1 MNETFKVLPLRCDHC
16 GGALPVMGHY
26 VTFQCGTCFRYWVL
40 TGDGLRPITVYR
52 ALPPAES
59 ESDPVLIPFW
69 VIPVDCEHLRKQME
83 SILGELREVTR
94 IIATSDFEMEEQEFE
109 DFSLVDD
116 TVTPEMKR
124 AQFLTEATRT
134 KNVPSAGE
142 VGYLLRRIEGAGTFL
157 VYVPAFQSTNTHACL
172 KVGRLFTRRQ
182 PQYRIE
188 RSSGLGHPVLCSLQ
202 ADEAVSLVDYVFF
215 ATLPGAIQMNGD
227 FLKQIHLKAAED
239 PRLIEFPF
247 ERRGASL
254 VSRIGGFDI
263 STRLIEGI
271 SAQTEMSSRP

>member
-26 VTFQCGTCFRYWVL
+26 VTFQCRACFRYWVL

-52 ALPPAES
+52 VLSPDGTEC
-59 ESDPVLIPFW
+59 DPVLIPFW
-69 VIPVDCEHLRKQME
+69 VIPVDCEDLRMQME
-83 SILGELREVTR
+83 NILGELREVTR
-94 IIATSDFEMEEQEFE
+94 IIATAESDMEEQEFE
-109 DFSLVDD
+109 DLSLVGE

-142 VGYLLRRIEGAGTFL
+142 VDYLLRRIEGAGTFL
-157 VYVPAFQSTNTHACL
+157 VYVPAFHSMNTHACL
-172 KVGRLFTRRQ
+172 KIGRLFTRRQ

-202 ADEAVSLVDYVFF
+202 ADEAISLVDYVFF

-227 FLKQIHLKAAED
+227 FLKRIHLKTAED
-239 PRLIEFPF
+239 HRLIEFPF

-254 VSRIGGFDI
+254 VSCIGGFDI
-263 STRLIEGI
+263 STRLIECPP
-271 SAQTEMSSRP
+271 AQTETSHR